1 MHLKQLFIALLLLP
15 LLSAAAGRHSSA
27 PLPAA
32 GTAAGHAAAGER
44 TQTGEITA
52 AARLDGN
59 GGQAETEGGTATG
72 EFANAGEADPAGVDT
87 VIVVDK
93 VQVTAIKQGMVL
105 RSQPVAAA
113 IVGSRAIE
121 RGHVD
126 ALKNLSQNVPNF
138 YVPDYGSRMTSSI
151 YVRGLGARIDQ
162 PVMGLNID
170 NVPVLNKDNYDMEL
184 ADAERIEVLRG
195 PQSTLYGRNTMGGV
209 INVYTLSPLAY
220 EGIRL
225 SAEYGSGDSYRFR
238 ASSYYRINP
247 DLGMAVTGYYT
258 HTGGFF
264 ENLATGEKCDWERM
278 GGGRW
283 KAQWRNRAGLRID
296 NTLSFSVLE
305 QGGYPYAYAG
315 EEIVHNGQTVIR
327 PGEIRYN
334 DPCSYRRT
342 TLSDGLTVRYDAG
355 SFSVASITSY
365 QYSDDEMILDQDFLP
380 LSYFTLKQ
388 ARTEHALTED
398 IVFRSHEQGAYRWL
412 LGAFGFYRHGTM
424 NAPVHF
430 KQTGIEELILKNA
443 NEHDPQYTYDAWDN
457 DELLLGS
464 RFRNPSAGGALYH
477 ESNYTAGRWR
487 FTAGLRFDYE
497 HTRLRYR
504 SSTQTGY
511 TATNRVSGTTG
522 HYPLSIDIRNT
533 LKRNFTEVLPKF
545 SVLYAFDEI
554 HNLYV
559 SVAKGYKAGG
569 FNTQMFSDVLQQ
581 KMMNEMGFG
590 TVYDADK
597 VVSYEPEYSWN
608 YELGGHFSCMEGAV
622 RGDFAL
628 FYIDCRDQQLTIFPE
643 GTTTGRMM
651 TNAGRTRS
659 FGGELSLQVSPWQN
673 LDINAAYG
681 YTNAKFVRY
690 NDGKTD
696 YKGNYLPYA
705 PQHTLSA
712 NGAWTIPTGV
722 QWLGNI
728 VLQAGVRCAGRIWW
742 NEENSLSQPF
752 YALVE
757 ASLRFEQKHYS
768 VDIWGRNLADAGY
781 NVFYFKSIGNEFVQR
796 GRPRTFG
803 ITLNINL

>member
-1 MHLKQLFIALLLLP
+1 MGQRRGCCW
-15 LLSAAAGRHSSA
+15 AAASA
-27 PLPAA
+27 TP
-32 GTAAGHAAAGER
+32 R
-44 TQTGEITA
+44 
-52 AARLDGN
+52 
-59 GGQAETEGGTATG
+59 QAE
-72 EFANAGEADPAGVDT
+72 
-87 VIVVDK
+87 
-93 VQVTAIKQGMVL
+93 
-105 RSQPVAAA
+105 RSTT
-113 IVGSRAIE
+113 
-121 RGHVD
+121 
-126 ALKNLSQNVPNF
+126 N
-138 YVPDYGSRMTSSI
+138 
-151 YVRGLGARIDQ
+151 
-162 PVMGLNID
+162 
-170 NVPVLNKDNYDMEL
+170 
-184 ADAERIEVLRG
+184 
-195 PQSTLYGRNTMGGV
+195 
-209 INVYTLSPLAY
+209 
-220 EGIRL
+220 
-225 SAEYGSGDSYRFR
+225 
-238 ASSYYRINP
+238 
-247 DLGMAVTGYYT
+247 
-258 HTGGFF
+258 
-264 ENLATGEKCDWERM
+264 
-278 GGGRW
+278 
-283 KAQWRNRAGLRID
+283 
-296 NTLSFSVLE
+296 
-305 QGGYPYAYAG
+305 
-315 EEIVHNGQTVIR
+315 
-327 PGEIRYN
+327 
-334 DPCSYRRT
+334 RT
-342 TLSDGLTVRYDAG
+342 TRPDAG
-355 SFSVASITSY
+355 AS
-365 QYSDDEMILDQDFLP
+365 
-380 LSYFTLKQ
+380 
-388 ARTEHALTED
+388 
-398 IVFRSHEQGAYRWL
+398 
-412 LGAFGFYRHGTM
+412 
-424 NAPVHF
+424 
-430 KQTGIEELILKNA
+430 
-443 NEHDPQYTYDAWDN
+443 
-457 DELLLGS
+457 
-464 RFRNPSAGGALYH
+464 
-477 ESNYTAGRWR
+477 
-487 FTAGLRFDYE
+487 TAGLRFDYE

-511 TATNRVSGTTG
+511 TATDRVSGTTG

-757 ASLRFEQKHYS
+757 ASCVS
-768 VDIWGRNLADAGY
+768 NRNTIRSTYGA
-781 NVFYFKSIGNEFVQR
+781 QPR
-796 GRPRTFG
+796 GRGLQRILFQVHRQRIRTARTSQD
-803 ITLNINL
+803 IRHNTEY

>member
-1 MHLKQLFIALLLLP
+1 MHCKQLFIALLLLP

-44 TQTGEITA
+44 MQTGEITA

-59 GGQAETEGGTATG
+59 GGQTETEGGTATG
-72 EFANAGEADPAGVDT
+72 EFANAGEADPTAVDT

-220 EGIRL
+220 EGVRL

-305 QGGYPYAYAG
+305 QGGYPYAYVG
-315 EEIVHNGQTVIR
+315 EEIVHDGQTVIR

-388 ARTEHALTED
+388 ARTEHTLTED
-398 IVFRSHEQGAYRWL
+398 IVFRSHERGAYRWL
-412 LGAFGFYRHGTM
+412 LGAFGFYRHGVM

-430 KQTGIEELILKNA
+430 KQAGIEELILSNA
-443 NEHDPQYTYDAWDN
+443 KRTRPAIHLRRMGQRRAAAGQPLPQPLGRRGALPRIELHGRTLALHRGPALRLRAHPPALPQLHADRLHGNRPRERHDGALPPVDRHPQYAQAEFHRSTA
-457 DELLLGS
+457 EIL
-464 RFRNPSAGGALYH
+464 GALCLRRD
-477 ESNYTAGRWR
+477 TQPLRFGGQRVQGRR
-487 FTAGLRFDYE
+487 VQHADVLRRAPAEDDERNGVRDGLR
-497 HTRLRYR
+497 
-504 SSTQTGY
+504 
-511 TATNRVSGTTG
+511 
-522 HYPLSIDIRNT
+522 
-533 LKRNFTEVLPKF
+533 
-545 SVLYAFDEI
+545 
-554 HNLYV
+554 
-559 SVAKGYKAGG
+559 
-569 FNTQMFSDVLQQ
+569 
-581 KMMNEMGFG
+581 
-590 TVYDADK
+590 
-597 VVSYEPEYSWN
+597 
-608 YELGGHFSCMEGAV
+608 
-622 RGDFAL
+622 RG
-628 FYIDCRDQQLTIFPE
+628 
-643 GTTTGRMM
+643 
-651 TNAGRTRS
+651 
-659 FGGELSLQVSPWQN
+659 
-673 LDINAAYG
+673 
-681 YTNAKFVRY
+681 
-690 NDGKTD
+690 
-696 YKGNYLPYA
+696 
-705 PQHTLSA
+705 
-712 NGAWTIPTGV
+712 
-722 QWLGNI
+722 
-728 VLQAGVRCAGRIWW
+728 
-742 NEENSLSQPF
+742 
-752 YALVE
+752 
-757 ASLRFEQKHYS
+757 
-768 VDIWGRNLADAGY
+768 
-781 NVFYFKSIGNEFVQR
+781 
-796 GRPRTFG
+796 
-803 ITLNINL
+803 

>member
-1 MHLKQLFIALLLLP
+1 MP
-15 LLSAAAGRHSSA
+15 G
-27 PLPAA
+27 
-32 GTAAGHAAAGER
+32 
-44 TQTGEITA
+44 
-52 AARLDGN
+52 
-59 GGQAETEGGTATG
+59 
-72 EFANAGEADPAGVDT
+72 
-87 VIVVDK
+87 
-93 VQVTAIKQGMVL
+93 
-105 RSQPVAAA
+105 
-113 IVGSRAIE
+113 
-121 RGHVD
+121 
-126 ALKNLSQNVPNF
+126 
-138 YVPDYGSRMTSSI
+138 
-151 YVRGLGARIDQ
+151 
-162 PVMGLNID
+162 
-170 NVPVLNKDNYDMEL
+170 
-184 ADAERIEVLRG
+184 IEVAK
-195 PQSTLYGRNTMGGV
+195 S
-209 INVYTLSPLAY
+209 
-220 EGIRL
+220 
-225 SAEYGSGDSYRFR
+225 
-238 ASSYYRINP
+238 
-247 DLGMAVTGYYT
+247 
-258 HTGGFF
+258 
-264 ENLATGEKCDWERM
+264 
-278 GGGRW
+278 
-283 KAQWRNRAGLRID
+283 
-296 NTLSFSVLE
+296 
-305 QGGYPYAYAG
+305 
-315 EEIVHNGQTVIR
+315 
-327 PGEIRYN
+327 GEIRYN

-398 IVFRSHEQGAYRWL
+398 IVFRSHERGAYRWL

-511 TATNRVSGTTG
+511 TATDRVSGTTG

-608 YELGGHFSCMEGAV
+608 YELGGHFSCMGGAV

-628 FYIDCRDQQLTIFPE
+628 FYIDCRDQQLTVFPE

-712 NGAWTIPTGV
+712 TGAWTIPTGV
-722 QWLGNI
+722 PWLGNI

-752 YALVE
+752 YALAE